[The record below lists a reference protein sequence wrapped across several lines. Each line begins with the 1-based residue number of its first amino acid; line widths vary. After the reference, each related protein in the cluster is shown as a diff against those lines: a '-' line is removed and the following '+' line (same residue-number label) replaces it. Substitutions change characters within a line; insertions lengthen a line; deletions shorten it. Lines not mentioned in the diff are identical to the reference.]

1 MPFPSKKLKVHPN
14 PWVYIDHLGR
24 PAGRLPF
31 DGFEHS
37 QSPGSVG
44 ASITDVKQIQS
55 AMVMRVAGRDLEVN
69 PAQHD
74 TRITYSKDAVEIPNT
89 AYYRDALRRLDLVS
103 ADKETAQEAGL
114 KFEDPAKVL
123 AKYKDE
129 AIERFN
135 AETAEDA
142 YARFGAVEPLY
153 TASAQA
159 TVQAPAKVEPAKGD
173 K

>member
-1 MPFPSKKLKVHPN
+1 MPFPTKKLKVHPN
-14 PWVYIDHLGR
+14 PWCYIDHLGR

-31 DGFEHS
+31 DSFEHS
-37 QSPGSVG
+37 QSPGAVG
-44 ASITDVKQIQS
+44 ATITDVKQIQS

-89 AYYRDALRRLDLVS
+89 AYYRDALRRLDLVAADS
-103 ADKETAQEAGL
+103 ATAQEVGM
-114 KFEDPAKVL
+114 KYEDPNKVL
-123 AKYKDE
+123 SRLKDE
-129 AIERFN
+129 AVTRFD

-142 YARFGAVEPLY
+142 YARFGSVDPIY
-153 TASAQA
+153 TPSS
-159 TVQAPAKVEPAKGD
+159 APAPSKVDAVKGD

>member
-1 MPFPSKKLKVHPN
+1 MPFLNKKLRVYPN
-14 PWVYIDHLGR
+14 PWTYIDHLGR

-44 ASITDVKQIQS
+44 ASITDVTQVQS

-74 TRITYSKDAVEIPNT
+74 HRITYAAGYVEIPNT
-89 AYYRDALRRLDLVS
+89 AFYRDALKRLDLVA
-103 ADKETAQEAGL
+103 ADKETASEAGI
-114 KFEDPAKVL
+114 KFEDPKKVL
-123 AKYKDE
+123 DSYKAE
-129 AIERFN
+129 AIAKFN

-142 YARFGAVEPLY
+142 YARFGAVEPNY
-153 TASAQA
+153 
-159 TVQAPAKVEPAKGD
+159 
-173 K
+173 

>member
-1 MPFPSKKLKVHPN
+1 MPFPSKKLRVFPN
-14 PWVYIDHLGR
+14 PYTYIDHLGR

-37 QSPGSVG
+37 PSPGSVG
-44 ASITDVKQIQS
+44 AAITDVIKIQS
-55 AMVMRVAGRDLEVN
+55 AMMMRVAGQDLEIS

-74 TRITYSKDAVEIPNT
+74 TRITYSKEAVEIPKT
-89 AYYRDALRRLDLVS
+89 HYYVDAIKRLDLVA
-103 ADKETAQEAGL
+103 ADSGTAQEAGV

-123 AKYKDE
+123 AAYKAE
-129 AIERFN
+129 AVARFN

-142 YARFGAVEPLY
+142 YARFGSVEPLY
-153 TASAQA
+153 FQTA
-159 TVQAPAKVEPAKGD
+159 VQAPAKVESAKGD